1 MIKTI
6 TILIFFLGKI
16 SKGVSVI
23 QAPNMGLFCLL
34 LIIIFTWA
42 INKKNSKHFRW
53 AICPFFVS
61 RVRPHLIFCGETRLA
76 KFEQK
81 LTEMLRPAV
90 EEVGKELLG
99 VEFISAGNNSVLR
112 LFIDHE
118 NGIEVDDCAEV
129 SRQVGAILDVEDPIS
144 SEYNL
149 EVSSPG
155 LDRPLFDLSQF
166 EAVIGE
172 TINVKVSMPLNGR
185 RKFKG
190 KLDAI
195 ENDTLIVIVDGQDY
209 ELVFSNIDK
218 ANLVYN
224 FNK

>member
-1 MIKTI
+1 MSNESQRVQCIKP
-6 TILIFFLGKI
+6 LCEGAFLFIGFNFDKCY
-16 SKGVSVI
+16 SKVHTLGY
-23 QAPNMGLFCLL
+23 M
-34 LIIIFTWA
+34 
-42 INKKNSKHFRW
+42 
-53 AICPFFVS
+53 PFFCIWVFYFW
-61 RVRPHLIFCGETRLA
+61 RIRLA

-99 VEFISAGNNSVLR
+99 CEFISAGKHSVLR

-129 SRQVGAILDVEDPIS
+129 SHQVGAILDVEDPIS
-144 SEYNL
+144 TEYSL

-155 LDRPLFDLSQF
+155 LDRPLFELSHF
-166 EAVIGE
+166 EQVIGE
-172 TINVKVSMPLNGR
+172 TINVKLSIPLNGR

-190 KLDAI
+190 ILEAI
-195 ENDTLIVIVDGQDY
+195 ENDTLIVIVDGQPY
-209 ELVFSNIDK
+209 ELVVNNIEK

-224 FNK
+224 FE

>member
-1 MIKTI
+1 
-6 TILIFFLGKI
+6 
-16 SKGVSVI
+16 
-23 QAPNMGLFCLL
+23 
-34 LIIIFTWA
+34 
-42 INKKNSKHFRW
+42 
-53 AICPFFVS
+53 
-61 RVRPHLIFCGETRLA
+61 LA

-81 LTEMLRPAV
+81 LTDMLRPAV

-99 VEFISAGNNSVLR
+99 CEFISAGNHSVLR

-155 LDRPLFDLSQF
+155 LDRPLFEMSQF
-166 EAVIGE
+166 QAVIGE
-172 TINVKVSMPLNGR
+172 TINVKLSIPLNGR

-190 KLDAI
+190 KLQTI
-195 ENDTLIVIVDGQDY
+195 ENDTLVVLLDGEEY
-209 ELVFSNIDK
+209 ELIFSNVDK

-224 FNK
+224 FDK

>member
-1 MIKTI
+1 M
-6 TILIFFLGKI
+6 
-16 SKGVSVI
+16 
-23 QAPNMGLFCLL
+23 
-34 LIIIFTWA
+34 
-42 INKKNSKHFRW
+42 
-53 AICPFFVS
+53 
-61 RVRPHLIFCGETRLA
+61 A

-81 LTEMLRPAV
+81 LTDMLRPAV

-99 VEFISAGNNSVLR
+99 CEFISAGNHSVLR

-144 SEYNL
+144 TEYNL

-155 LDRPLFDLSQF
+155 LDRPLFEMSHFQ
-166 EAVIGE
+166 AVIGE
-172 TINVKVSMPLNGR
+172 TINAKLSMPLNGR

-190 KLDAI
+190 KLLAI
-195 ENDTLIVIVDGQDY
+195 ENDTLVVLLDGEEY
-209 ELVFSNIDK
+209 ELIFNNVDK

-224 FNK
+224 FDK

>member
-1 MIKTI
+1 M
-6 TILIFFLGKI
+6 
-16 SKGVSVI
+16 
-23 QAPNMGLFCLL
+23 
-34 LIIIFTWA
+34 
-42 INKKNSKHFRW
+42 
-53 AICPFFVS
+53 
-61 RVRPHLIFCGETRLA
+61 A

-99 VEFISAGNNSVLR
+99 IEFLNAGNHSVLR

-118 NGIEVDDCAEV
+118 NGINVDDCAEV
-129 SRQVGAILDVEDPIS
+129 SRQVSAILDVEDPIG

-155 LDRPLFDLSQF
+155 LDRPLFEKAHF

-172 TINVKVSMPLNGR
+172 TIEVRLSMPLNGR

-190 KLDAI
+190 LLEAI
-195 ENDTLIVIVDGQDY
+195 ENDTLVVTVDGQDY
-209 ELVFSNIDK
+209 ELVLTNVDK
-218 ANLVYN
+218 AHLVPN
-224 FNK
+224 FTK